1 MAALSAPERTHTRHL
16 VTMTAIYK
24 NIATNETYKLGM
36 ETNADALALAWKR
49 LPTACKI
56 KGWNVHDVVV
66 VGIKL
71 DT

>member
-1 MAALSAPERTHTRHL
+1 
-16 VTMTAIYK
+16 MTAIYK